1 MYEFKGERMCT
12 MVYLRCSREY
22 VCILPLPMYFY
33 VCTKNELM
41 ADYSYYYHL
50 FEPHSSISTI
60 AADLLLMIICFI
72 EVIKENSLRLK
83 LYHLIHTNVSVQSS
97 ESRNVAGLSNLLDS
111 MNVDHKAKQS
121 KSKQGMYNRSY
132 QWLLKRKSNI
142 PWTTT
147 QIICK
152 WLISQTIS

>member
-22 VCILPLPMYFY
+22 VCILPLPMYSY
-33 VCTKNELM
+33 VCTKIELM

-50 FEPHSSISTI
+50 FEPHSSISAI

-83 LYHLIHTNVSVQSS
+83 LYHLIHTYVSVQSS

-121 KSKQGMYNRSY
+121 KSKQEMYICY
-132 QWLLKRKSNI
+132 QWLLKRKSSI
-142 PWTTT
+142 P
-147 QIICK
+147 
-152 WLISQTIS
+152 